1 MSKKQVLNTSCEATF
16 KDGHKEQFES
26 IEEASEKTGLT
37 VASIKIRCNKVGCI
51 GKDKTAFV
59 WLDDHTR
66 RSYQAKKSRNK
77 GSEFEYHV
85 CRKLNELGY
94 DTVTARS
101 ESKRM
106 DNGKVDIVDK
116 SGKLPI
122 NVQCKHTVN
131 FPNYFTIREACI
143 DQIKPFCLL
152 WKKATNDG
160 TNSPGTVAVI
170 PEDFFYELLNSY
182 NKNKS

>member
-77 GSEFEYHV
+77 GSEFE
-85 CRKLNELGY
+85 
-94 DTVTARS
+94 
-101 ESKRM
+101 
-106 DNGKVDIVDK
+106 
-116 SGKLPI
+116 
-122 NVQCKHTVN
+122 
-131 FPNYFTIREACI
+131 
-143 DQIKPFCLL
+143 
-152 WKKATNDG
+152 
-160 TNSPGTVAVI
+160 
-170 PEDFFYELLNSY
+170 
-182 NKNKS
+182 